1 MLQKL
6 RKEQKGFTLIE
17 LMIVVAIIGILAAIA
32 IPQFASYR
40 MRSYNSS
47 ALSDVRNLNTS
58 QATFFADW
66 QRFAGTTITGA
77 VALATVVG
85 PSTVGS
91 DGIAAND
98 AAGTARFLDIGVG
111 NGNQTLAVVDG
122 TGAASNMACKHTMG
136 NTTYAI
142 DSDTAATYQDPSGVA
157 GTVFAAAAAIAAV
170 SGADEYNGVGT
181 WVAK

>member
-6 RKEQKGFTLIE
+6 RNDKKGFTLIE

-58 QATFFADW
+58 EATFFADW

-77 VALATVVG
+77 VALATVIG
-85 PSTVGS
+85 PSVVGD

-98 AAGTARFLDIGVG
+98 AAGTARYLDIGVG
-111 NGNQTLAVVDG
+111 NGVRCRAVVDG
-122 TGAASNMACKHTMG
+122 TGAACNMAAKHTMG

-142 DSDTAATYQDPSGVA
+142 DSDTAATYQDPTGAA
-157 GTVFAAAAAIAAV
+157 GTNFADAAAIAAV
-170 SGADEYNGVGT
+170 SGADEYDGVGN